1 MIIERIYFDMD
12 GVLADFDLG
21 VKELCGLKPL
31 DQAHKKESDDDK
43 MWEAIKNVGH
53 FYDKLSPMLGALEMF
68 NVLYAKYG
76 DKCEILSGIPKPRR
90 GITTAG
96 EDKTNWAHRLLSED
110 LKVNIVFREEKKN
123 YVTSK
128 GCIWIIGYNKQ
139 RLTVNSHFGRRKG
152 CLWTS
157 LLMQLWK
164 VLQQKLFWSY

>member
-53 FYDKLSPMLGALEMF
+53 FYDKLSPMHGALEMF

-128 GCIWIIGYNKQ
+128 GCILIDDLKKNIDEWESQGGTGILFSDAQDVLEKIE
-139 RLTVNSHFGRRKG
+139 
-152 CLWTS
+152 
-157 LLMQLWK
+157 LLEK
-164 VLQQKLFWSY
+164 DN